1 MRLDLE
7 VIADLITPNS
17 QVLDVGCG
25 DGTLLSYLKNKKN
38 ISGKGIEI
46 DNKKVASALKKGLS
60 IIQGD
65 ADNDLAQYPS
75 NAADYVILSQ
85 TLQAT
90 KEPALILEELKRIA
104 KYCIISVPNFGY
116 WENRLYFAFKGC
128 MPVTQTLSY
137 KWYDTPN
144 IHFCTIKDFISLC
157 HQLNFVIEKQFF
169 INETSLFCK
178 NTKSPIIGNLLSKY
192 GIFLLKRG
200 TTVKSD
206 TKKQNNIKNLALTRK
221 SNYARNSHS
230 NR

>member
-7 VIADLITPNS
+7 VITNLITPNS

-25 DGTLLSYLKNKKN
+25 DGTLLAHLTEKKN
-38 ISGKGIEI
+38 IIGKGIEI
-46 DNKKVASALKKGLS
+46 DHQKVTLALKKGLS

-65 ADNDLAQYPS
+65 ADNDLIHYPS

-90 KEPALILEELKRIA
+90 KAPVVILEELKRIA

-116 WENRLYFAFKGC
+116 WENRLYFTLKGS

-144 IHFCTIKDFISLC
+144 IHFCTIKDFIDLC

-169 INETSLFCK
+169 INETSWFCK
-178 NTKSPIIGNLLSKY
+178 NTKFSILGNLFSKY
-192 GIFLLKRG
+192 GVFLLKRG
-200 TTVKSD
+200 ITA
-206 TKKQNNIKNLALTRK
+206 NNSPQQPNNVNNLSLANNK
-221 SNYARNSHS
+221 NYARNT
-230 NR
+230 N

>member
-104 KYCIISVPNFGY
+104 KYCIISVPNF
-116 WENRLYFAFKGC
+116 
-128 MPVTQTLSY
+128 
-137 KWYDTPN
+137 
-144 IHFCTIKDFISLC
+144 
-157 HQLNFVIEKQFF
+157 
-169 INETSLFCK
+169 
-178 NTKSPIIGNLLSKY
+178 
-192 GIFLLKRG
+192 
-200 TTVKSD
+200 
-206 TKKQNNIKNLALTRK
+206 
-221 SNYARNSHS
+221 
-230 NR
+230 

>member
-7 VIADLITPNS
+7 IIADLIIPNS

-25 DGTLLSYLKNKKN
+25 DGTLLSYLKDKKN
-38 ISGKGIEI
+38 IFGKGIEI
-46 DNKKVASALKKGLS
+46 DNKKVAVALKKGLS

-65 ADNDLAQYPS
+65 ADNDLINYPS

-116 WENRLYFAFKGC
+116 WENRLSFALKGR

-137 KWYDTPN
+137 NWYNTPN
-144 IHFCTIKDFISLC
+144 IHFCTIKDFIILC
-157 HQLNFVIEKQFF
+157 HELNFVIEKQFF
-169 INETSLFCK
+169 INETSKLFK
-178 NTKSPIIGNLLSKY
+178 NSQYSAIGNIFSKY

-200 TTVKSD
+200 VTVDS
-206 TKKQNNIKNLALTRK
+206 NISKPSHLKNLSLTGNKNFARS
-221 SNYARNSHS
+221 SNLK
-230 NR
+230 